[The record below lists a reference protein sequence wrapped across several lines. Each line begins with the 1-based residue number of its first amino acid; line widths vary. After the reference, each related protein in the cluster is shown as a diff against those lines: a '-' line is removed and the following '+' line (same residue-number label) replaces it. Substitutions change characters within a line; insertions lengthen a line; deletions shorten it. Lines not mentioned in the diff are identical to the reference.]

1 MPVEFEE
8 KNRTLYIY
16 LQAIKCSL
24 DLEANHELC
33 KESMQLGGRKGATK
47 EK

>member
-1 MPVEFEE
+1 MPVMFEE
-8 KNRTLYIY
+8 KNRTLY
-16 LQAIKCSL
+16 LQAIEGSL

-33 KESMQLGGRKGATK
+33 KESMQLGGRKGGTK